1 MVDLDFDLVSLMA
14 DRIPFDV
21 KDIQTFLVVRLKR
34 FGLIGWQT
42 KITRSP
48 QTSSDS

>member
-1 MVDLDFDLVSLMA
+1 MVDLEFDLVSLMV

-34 FGLIGWQT
+34 FGLVGWQI
-42 KITRSP
+42 KIARSP
-48 QTSSDS
+48 QTFDDS